1 MFIIDHRPTSGPNG
15 TAIHPAM
22 PMPTPT
28 LIGTVTGTCIVGGG
42 GAGGEGEVP
51 LLLLPQLLYRQQ

>member
-1 MFIIDHRPTSGPNG
+1 M
-15 TAIHPAM
+15 HPAM
-22 PMPTPT
+22 PMPTPTPT

-42 GAGGEGEVP
+42 RAGGEGEVP